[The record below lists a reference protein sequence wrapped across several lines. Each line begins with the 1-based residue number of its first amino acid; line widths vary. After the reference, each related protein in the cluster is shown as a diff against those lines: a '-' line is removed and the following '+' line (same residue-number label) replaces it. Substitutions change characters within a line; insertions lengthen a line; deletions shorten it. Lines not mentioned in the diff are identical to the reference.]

1 MPFSLRILLLASLF
15 TTAVTFAADFP
26 DAGRLL
32 KESFPPP
39 SFVPQQ
45 APPDRQKQVEQGKQA
60 TGGTRIKVSD
70 FTFTCNTIFSNKELA
85 GLMSGY
91 RGQEL
96 TLPELNNAAA
106 TITNAYREKG
116 YFLASAI
123 FPAQT
128 LTPGAPLVIEIIEGT
143 LEKISIETTPG
154 NTRIQ
159 KSLLEY
165 YASQVPVNQPVK
177 DGSLTSMIMITNELP
192 NISSR
197 ILLEPGSR
205 PGTTKATLEVTEGNP
220 YSFSLNIDN
229 YGNEA
234 TGNNHFSGTM
244 DLYSPFHLGDQF
256 TLHLQ
261 TSTTGKLQ
269 NVQLG
274 CIIPV
279 TPYGTKTGFIY
290 NYITYKMDGVFKTL
304 HAYGNAHNL
313 SLSLTQPIIRRRN
326 LILNATIAAEGRVL
340 DDRIESIQS
349 RNQRLNASAQ
359 AGISGIQMDNLL
371 GEGSTSFSLGFVSGR
386 LSIQDS
392 ETLITDQSSIGLH
405 TNGGY
410 SKFNM
415 TLARTQTLYHG
426 LSLYAGA
433 YGQWSNDNLSSTEQ
447 LSLTGPSA
455 VRAWQTSESSTDKGI
470 VSTAELRYLF
480 DSNGELPGKLELS
493 AFIDHG
499 YAMLHSN
506 PLPEAGNNTHN
517 FTGAGLGIKWFDSNN
532 FSLQSTAAWKIAGGS
547 TPSGTPVVYA
557 QVIKKF

>member
-1 MPFSLRILLLASLF
+1 MPSSLRILLLASLL
-15 TTAVTFAADFP
+15 TTAVAFAADLP

-32 KESFPPP
+32 KESYSPP
-39 SFVPQQ
+39 SLIPQQ
-45 APPDRQKQVEQGKQA
+45 APPDHQKKVEQRKQSS
-60 TGGTRIKVSD
+60 GGTRFKVSD
-70 FTFTCNTIFSNKELA
+70 FIFTCNTNFSNKELA
-85 GLMSGY
+85 ELMSGY

-96 TLPELNNAAA
+96 TLPELYNAAA
-106 TITNAYREKG
+106 TITSAYREKG

-128 LTPGAPLVIEIIEGT
+128 LAPGAPLVIEIIEGT

-165 YASQVPVNQPVK
+165 YANQVPVNQPVK
-177 DGSLTSMIMITNELP
+177 DGSLTSMIMKTNELP

-261 TSTTGKLQ
+261 TSTTGKLR
-269 NVQLG
+269 NVQTG
-274 CIIPV
+274 YTIPV
-279 TPYGTKTGFIY
+279 TPFGTKTGFIY
-290 NYITYKMDGVFKTL
+290 NYITYKMDGVFKSL
-304 HAYGNAHNL
+304 NAYGNAHNL
-313 SLSLTQPIIRRRN
+313 SFSLTHPIIRSRN
-326 LILNATIAAEGRVL
+326 LILNATIAFEGRIL

-349 RNQRLNASAQ
+349 RSQRLNASAQ
-359 AGISGIQMDNLL
+359 AGVSGIQMDNLL
-371 GEGSTSFSLGFVSGR
+371 GEGFTSFSLGFVSGR
-386 LSIQDS
+386 LSIQDL
-392 ETLITDQSSIGLH
+392 ETIMTDQSSIGLH

-415 TLARTQTLYHG
+415 TLARTQTLYHK
-426 LSLYAGA
+426 LSLYTGA
-433 YGQWSNDNLSSTEQ
+433 YGQWSNNNLSSTEQ
-447 LSLTGPSA
+447 LSLTGASA
-455 VRAWQTSESSTDKGI
+455 VRAWLTSESSTDKGI
-470 VSTAELRYLF
+470 ISTAELRYLF
-480 DSNGELPGKLELS
+480 DSTGELPGKLEIS

-499 YAMLHSN
+499 YATLHSN
-506 PLPEAGNNTHN
+506 PLPDAGNNSLN
-517 FTGAGLGIKWFDSNN
+517 LTGAGFGIKWFDSNN
-532 FSLQSTAAWKIAGGS
+532 YSIQSTAAWKIAGES
-547 TPSGTPVVYA
+547 VPSGAPVVYA
-557 QVIKKF
+557 KAIKKF